1 MEWNGTEQE
10 RKGKEAPCER
20 ARNGAGGQGLRA
32 SMLAQVKSIWSM
44 KLTLPKRRLEREA
57 PSRERGETSSAAL
70 GPRKFREPHPPLH
83 IVSLTF
89 YAPPAAVLRAALLSA
104 RLGTAWRA
112 APPRPIKG
120 GTGIGA
126 GCKLTA
132 PRRARSEPEN
142 QEQCVFSFARA
153 RLRAACAVLARSQ
166 SQVLAACI
174 SQLRSALA
182 GWLAEFARRGS
193 RAQATHRQPVDLRAR
208 CSSLRWATRGN
219 ATSSRRPDAN

>member
-1 MEWNGTEQE
+1 MEQS
-10 RKGKEAPCER
+10 RKGKERKRHASGR

-153 RLRAACAVLARSQ
+153 PLRAAACAVLARSQ

-182 GWLAEFARRGS
+182 GWLAG
-193 RAQATHRQPVDLRAR
+193 
-208 CSSLRWATRGN
+208 
-219 ATSSRRPDAN
+219 